1 MKVIL
6 LCSADGLAMARQA
19 GRPVTPACASPV
31 QGNFSAPE
39 NALAASSKSTSCQP
53 STKPICVGV
62 GQVGVGS
69 LNHETGGAVLEV
81 RVQGAVQSFDI
92 RALAIVDE
100 AVAMG
105 VLPNLPVFRST
116 EAELI
121 IDLKRMPAAVAE
133 VRP

>member
-1 MKVIL
+1 M
-6 LCSADGLAMARQA
+6 
-19 GRPVTPACASPV
+19 
-31 QGNFSAPE
+31 
-39 NALAASSKSTSCQP
+39 
-53 STKPICVGV
+53 
-62 GQVGVGS
+62 
-69 LNHETGGAVLEV
+69 LEV